1 MLPQKVLSKT
11 EAMLPCTQM
20 LTETMLPNN
29 EVLRSEVVEPK
40 EVAPL
45 IEQRP
50 PMYEAPNALKIAP
63 PLMRS
68 LAESPDPRRYEASD
82 R

>member
-11 EAMLPCTQM
+11 EAMLPM
-20 LTETMLPNN
+20 YPDARTETMLPNN

-68 LAESPDPRRYEASD
+68 FAESPDPRREASD